1 MTRER
6 TIQVAAHT
14 RRSPSR
20 SPAFTALHNRL
31 YDEVQFLE
39 ALRLQDELADA
50 IASELEQAE
59 EHSAL
64 AGRR

>member
-6 TIQVAAHT
+6 TVQVAAHT

-31 YDEVQFLE
+31 VEEVEFLE
-39 ALRLQDELADA
+39 SLRLQDELAEA
-50 IASELEQAE
+50 IEQELE
-59 EHSAL
+59 
-64 AGRR
+64 RM

>member
-6 TIQVAAHT
+6 TVNVAAHT

-20 SPAFTALHNRL
+20 SPAFTALHNKL

-39 ALRLQDELADA
+39 SLRLQDELAE
-50 IASELEQAE
+50 ELEAE
-59 EHSAL
+59 LE
-64 AGRR
+64 RM

>member
-1 MTRER
+1 MIRER
-6 TIQVAAHT
+6 TVQVSAHT

-39 ALRLQDELADA
+39 SLRLQDELAEELEV
-50 IASELEQAE
+50 ELEQM
-59 EHSAL
+59 
-64 AGRR
+64 

>member
-1 MTRER
+1 MIRER
-6 TIQVAAHT
+6 QVQVAAHT

-39 ALRLQDELADA
+39 SLRLQDELAE
-50 IASELEQAE
+50 ELEAE
-59 EHSAL
+59 LE
-64 AGRR
+64 RM

>member
-1 MTRER
+1 MIRER
-6 TIQVAAHT
+6 TVHVAAHV

-39 ALRLQDELADA
+39 SLRLQDELADA
-50 IASELEQAE
+50 IEAELGK
-59 EHSAL
+59 L
-64 AGRR
+64 

>member
-1 MTRER
+1 LIREK

-39 ALRLQDELADA
+39 AMRLQDELAD
-50 IASELEQAE
+50 ELEAE
-59 EHSAL
+59 LEKL
-64 AGRR
+64 

>member
-1 MTRER
+1 MTREK

-39 ALRLQDELADA
+39 SLRLQDELAE
-50 IASELEQAE
+50 ELEAE
-59 EHSAL
+59 LE
-64 AGRR
+64 RM

>member
-1 MTRER
+1 MIRER
-6 TIQVAAHT
+6 QVQVAAHT

-39 ALRLQDELADA
+39 SLRLQDELAE
-50 IASELEQAE
+50 ELEADLYE
-59 EHSAL
+59 AFYYAS
-64 AGRR
+64 

>member
-1 MTRER
+1 MIRER
-6 TIQVAAHT
+6 TVNVAAHT

-39 ALRLQDELADA
+39 SLRLQDELADA
-50 IASELEQAE
+50 IEAELGK
-59 EHSAL
+59 L
-64 AGRR
+64 